1 MVLGSLLVR
10 VSRHDF
16 SSNCFIIQSH
26 DGFGLVWYE
35 SYIVYMWFECIA
47 KRIRSLHDSAYSNQN
62 FKSNTWHTIARV
74 KNNQNNASSL
84 ASMLFWH
91 CTLHV
96 DYITTSSALCK
107 LHDMFHAKFSR
118 ATHATRLSTS
128 KNNTTIFQKEEQWSI
143 INSFE
148 LTLVIT
154 QPSALQNSLSSYQ
167 IY

>member
-1 MVLGSLLVR
+1 
-10 VSRHDF
+10 
-16 SSNCFIIQSH
+16 
-26 DGFGLVWYE
+26 
-35 SYIVYMWFECIA
+35 MWFECIA

-96 DYITTSSALCK
+96 DYITTSSALWK
-107 LHDMFHAKFSR
+107 LHDMFHAKFSI

-128 KNNTTIFQKEEQWSI
+128 KNKYHNFSKRRAVIDHKFFWIDTCHHTAFRFTELSQFVSDI
-143 INSFE
+143 
-148 LTLVIT
+148 LTLPPPVSISKDNHG
-154 QPSALQNSLSSYQ
+154 QDIILSRFF
-167 IY
+167 